1 VSSYLE
7 LRQKSMQKNTAGICA
22 ILNNIINLCM
32 FHVDKY
38 ENNNI
43 FIYNEELFELFDF
56 PLNDDNKSNYFDIEK
71 DFLLSNFTTVSA
83 HQAFNP
89 IENAKRLK
97 IFKTFF
103 RFKNL
108 TYLESLQRNF
118 LSTKVV
124 GLHLRGT
131 DKKNEITPPN
141 LSKIFYEIEKIL
153 NNNLAQ
159 KIFLSTDDHKLL
171 NLASAEFN
179 ENLIFFEDSIM
190 SNNSKPIHF
199 GEFRS
204 QSNLQVI
211 RDCFILSYCPYFF
224 YSFSNVSQFALM
236 LGLDNRQKVF
246 CNNLL

>member
-1 VSSYLE
+1 MSSYLE

-32 FHVDKY
+32 FHVTKY
-38 ENNNI
+38 GNNDI

-56 PLNDDNKSNYFDIEK
+56 PFNNENKSNYFDIEK
-71 DFLLSNFTTVSA
+71 DFLRSNVTTVSA
-83 HQAFNP
+83 HQVFNP
-89 IENAKRLK
+89 IKNAERLK

-108 TYLESLQRNF
+108 TYLESLRNNF
-118 LSTKVV
+118 LATKVV

-131 DKKNEITPPN
+131 DKENEITPPN
-141 LSKIFYEIEKIL
+141 LSKIFCEIETIL
-153 NNNLAQ
+153 NNNLCQ
-159 KIFLSTDDHKLL
+159 KIFLSTDDNKLL
-171 NLASAEFN
+171 GLVSAEFP

-190 SNNSKPIHF
+190 SKNSKPIHF

-211 RDCFILSYCPYFF
+211 RDCFMLSYCPYFF

-236 LGLDNRQKVF
+236 LGLDNHQEVF